1 MSRRTQIRANDEEA
15 PRNGH
20 AHERTSLLG
29 NSKRKASSAWHTTCA
44 FLRLNYCNVLLP
56 IVPVA
61 LIVGILDINPIAVFV
76 LNFLAIVPLASLL
89 SDATEELAEHVGHTL
104 GGLLNATFGNATELI
119 ISIFALKRGEI
130 RIVQASM
137 LGSILSN
144 MLLVLGMCFFFGG
157 LGRYEQTFNNTAAS
171 TMASLMAV
179 ASASLIIPA
188 ALYQT
193 IAPTKEPNFDSILQL
208 SRATA
213 IVILILYL
221 MYIYFQFFSHHKLF
235 TEDGKPNES
244 TDEAQITQGQ
254 PTNGRSTNA
263 TTTLPS
269 NEVNHDPVLSR
280 NQAAVVLL
288 LTTVVVSFCADYL
301 VGTIDNIVD
310 AAGLSKTFI
319 GLILI
324 PIVGNAAEHVTSVVV
339 AMEDKMNLAVNIALG
354 SGLQIALLVTPFLV
368 ILGWIIGQPMSLYF
382 QTFETVVFFVS
393 VLVANYLILDGKS
406 NYLEGAMLI
415 GIYII
420 IAVSFYVYPD
430 SAVNNG
436 FGPH

>member
-1 MSRRTQIRANDEEA
+1 MSRRTQFRENDEEA
-15 PRNGH
+15 SRNFSPNEH
-20 AHERTSLLG
+20 SSLLG
-29 NSKRKASSAWHTTCA
+29 KSKRKANSAWNTTRA
-44 FLRLNYCNVLLP
+44 FLRLNYCNILLP

-61 LIVGILDINPIAVFV
+61 LVFGFLDVNPVAIFV
-76 LNFLAIVPLASLL
+76 LNFLAIVPLASVL

-119 ISIFALKRGEI
+119 ISIFALKKGEI

-157 LGRYEQTFNNTAAS
+157 LGRSEQTFNNTAAS

-193 IAPTKEPNFDSILQL
+193 MALTKEPNFDSILLL

-221 MYIYFQFFSHHKLF
+221 MYIYFQFYSHHRFF
-235 TEDGKPNES
+235 TEDGGTTQLARETES
-244 TDEAQITQGQ
+244 QH
-254 PTNGRSTNA
+254 TNGGSTA
-263 TTTLPS
+263 TTTPS
-269 NEVNHDPVLSR
+269 GAPQDAVLTR
-280 NQAAVVLL
+280 NQAAVVLFL
-288 LTTVVVSFCADYL
+288 ATVIVSICADYL
-301 VGTIDNIVD
+301 VKTIDNIVD
-310 AAGLSKTFI
+310 AVGLSKTFI

-339 AMEDKMNLAVNIALG
+339 AMEDKMNLAVNIAIG
-354 SGLQIALLVTPFLV
+354 SGLQIALLVTPLLV

-393 VLVANYLILDGKS
+393 VLVANFLILDGKS

-415 GIYII
+415 GIYAI

-430 SAVNNG
+430 NAVNNG